1 MGDVVKLDRKAIE
14 ERRKAAAKAAEKA
27 AAPSTSGRPI
37 WAILGGLMLV
47 LMIVVT
53 LML

>member
-1 MGDVVKLDRKAIE
+1 MGDVVKLDRKAVE
-14 ERRKAAAKAAEKA
+14 ERRKAASKAAGA
-27 AAPSTSGRPI
+27 DTAQAGSRPV
-37 WAILGGLMLV
+37 WAVIGGLVLV